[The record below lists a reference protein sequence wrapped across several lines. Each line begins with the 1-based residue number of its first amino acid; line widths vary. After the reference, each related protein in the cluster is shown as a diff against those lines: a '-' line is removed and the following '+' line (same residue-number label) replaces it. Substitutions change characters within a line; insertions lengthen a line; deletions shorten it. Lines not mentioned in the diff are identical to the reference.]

1 MILAVEHQNLSVAD
15 LGPYVSG
22 GTLGLIN
29 YANTDANCI
38 NSVFN
43 KFLEYMPY
51 IMLGQTLLLIIT
63 EKFTFRIPRIA
74 QRVERFYKVIKQLH
88 KLEKLSSGYSKIM
101 KFAFWLPK
109 LILSQLKLK
118 IDSEYLV
125 Y

>member
-38 NSVFN
+38 NSVFS
-43 KFLEYMPY
+43 KFLEYLPY
-51 IMLGQTLLLIIT
+51 IMLGQTLILIIT

-74 QRVERFYKVIKQLH
+74 QRVERFYKVIECNYVMMYCLLLQYIH
-88 KLEKLSSGYSKIM
+88 NYRT
-101 KFAFWLPK
+101 
-109 LILSQLKLK
+109 
-118 IDSEYLV
+118 
-125 Y
+125 